1 MEETSGCAPE
11 IEYPCRWQYR
21 LIGEDRPAMTAAIAE
36 LIDEPTL
43 RVTGGN
49 VSATGRYLS
58 LSLEMTVSS
67 DAERLRVYTLLANS
81 PAIRMIL

>member
-1 MEETSGCAPE
+1 MQEKSGCAPE

-21 LIGEDRPAMTAAIAE
+21 LIGEDRPAMAAVIAE
-36 LIDEPTL
+36 LINEPTHC
-43 RVTGGN
+43 VTDGN

-58 LSLEMTVSS
+58 LSLEMTVTS
-67 DAERLRVYTLLANS
+67 DAERLRIYTLLANS